1 MCVGMYI
8 CVWVLEEARCV
19 EFSGTG
25 VNRWL
30 TGCVYWKQNA
40 SPLQEQ

>member
-8 CVWVLEEARCV
+8 CAWVLEEARSV

-25 VNRWL
+25 VNRHF
-30 TGCVYWKQNA
+30 
-40 SPLQEQ
+40 